1 MGNEEWEEE
10 DMKEFTRLVENS
22 KKTWKPDSE
31 ELEVINLRTE
41 QEKRE
46 LKAST
51 LITTKEGNRLVS
63 LLYEYADVFTWTYKD
78 ISSLDTN
85 IVVHKIPLV
94 EGNKPVK

>member
-1 MGNEEWEEE
+1 MVNEEWEEE

-31 ELEVINLRTE
+31 ELEVINLGTK

-51 LITTKEGNRLVS
+51 LITTKKGNRLVS
-63 LLYEYADVFTWTYKD
+63 LLYEYADVFA
-78 ISSLDTN
+78 
-85 IVVHKIPLV
+85 
-94 EGNKPVK
+94 

>member
-1 MGNEEWEEE
+1 
-10 DMKEFTRLVENS
+10 
-22 KKTWKPDSE
+22 
-31 ELEVINLRTE
+31 
-41 QEKRE
+41 

>member
-1 MGNEEWEEE
+1 VVRPRSCRVIYYFDTPALRRRHQSFGRVSNEVWEEE

-31 ELEVINLRTE
+31 ELEVINLGTE

-51 LITTKEGNRLVS
+51 LITTKEGNRPVS
-63 LLYEYADVFTWTYKD
+63 LLYEYADVFA
-78 ISSLDTN
+78 
-85 IVVHKIPLV
+85 
-94 EGNKPVK
+94 